1 MFSKWQ
7 LGIVLGSVVLLLL
20 LYFAFPIVSTS
31 KKGDKQEKETIITQ
45 LVTPDRLLREGKAAI
60 EEEFLPAIETLEE
73 QTANSSDSMEISEN
87 LKELSSRWFKLNQP
101 AIAGYYAVQVAEID
115 QTANAWS
122 IAGTTFT
129 LCIQKTESDE
139 IRSYCASQA
148 QVALN
153 KAIELEP
160 GELRH
165 KVNLAVALV
174 ESPPGDNPMAGILM
188 LRELEAE
195 NPDNPGILYNLGR
208 FAVKTGQYD
217 KAIERLEKALSL
229 DSGSDVIACMLSQA
243 YRGAG
248 LNEKA
253 DEMSLRCK

>member
-7 LGIVLGSVVLLLL
+7 LGIVSGSVVLLLV

-31 KKGDKQEKETIITQ
+31 KGNKQEKEAIITQ

-60 EEEFLPAIETLEE
+60 EEDFLPAIETLEE
-73 QTANSSDSMEISEN
+73 QIANSSDSIEISEN

-101 AIAGYYAVQVAEID
+101 AIAGYYAVQVAKIE

-129 LCIQKTESDE
+129 FCIQKTESEE
-139 IRSYCASQA
+139 IRSYCSGQA
-148 QVALN
+148 QEALN

-160 GELRH
+160 SELRH

-174 ESPPGDNPMAGILM
+174 EGPPADNPMAGILM
-188 LRELEAE
+188 LRELETA

-229 DSGSDVIACMLSQA
+229 DSGSDVIACMLGQA
-243 YRGAG
+243 YKGAG
-248 LNEKA
+248 MTEKA
-253 DEMSLRCK
+253 DEMGLRCK